1 MGILLR
7 MSNAGEF
14 IPTRQSLLS
23 RLKDWNDQEG
33 WKVFFDTYWKLI
45 YNAALKAGLTD
56 AEAQDVVQET
66 ILSVLK
72 SMPRFEYDA
81 RKGSFKVW
89 LMRLT
94 SWRITDQ
101 LRRRQKGIEQKR
113 RAAETST
120 RTETIERVADPVG
133 LKLEALWDDEWEK
146 NLIEAAIE
154 RVKRKVDP
162 KHYQAF
168 DLYVFKKWPVSRVA
182 RTLRINPG
190 KVYLVKHRINNLIRK
205 EITYLQ
211 NRPI

>member
-1 MGILLR
+1 MRDG
-7 MSNAGEF
+7 GEF

-45 YNAALKAGLTD
+45 YNAAIKAGLTD

-66 ILSVLK
+66 VLSVLK

-94 SWRITDQ
+94 GWRITDQ

-113 RAAETST
+113 PVAETST
-120 RTETIERVADPVG
+120 RTGTVERLADPVES
-133 LKLEALWDDEWEK
+133 KLEALWEDEWEN
-146 NLIEAAIE
+146 NLMEAALE

-168 DLYVFKKWPVSRVA
+168 DLYVFKKWPVSKVA
-182 RTLRINPG
+182 RTLKINPG
-190 KVYLVKHRINNLIRK
+190 RVYLVKHRIGNLIKK
-205 EITYLQ
+205 EIAYLQ
-211 NRPI
+211 TRPI

>member
-1 MGILLR
+1 MR
-7 MSNAGEF
+7 DAGEF
-14 IPTRQSLLS
+14 IPTRKSLLS

-45 YNAALKAGLTD
+45 YNAAIKAGLTE

-66 ILSVLK
+66 VLSVLK

-89 LMRLT
+89 LLRLT

-101 LRRRQKGIEQKR
+101 FRRRQKGIEQKR

-120 RTETIERVADPVG
+120 RTDTVERLADPVG
-133 LKLEALWDDEWEK
+133 SKLEALWDDEWET
-146 NLIEAAIE
+146 NLMEAALE

-168 DLYVFKKWPVSRVA
+168 DLYVFKKWPVSKVA
-182 RTLRINPG
+182 RTLKINPG
-190 KVYLVKHRINNLIRK
+190 RIYLVKHRINNLIKK

-211 NRPI
+211 TRPI

>member
-1 MGILLR
+1 
-7 MSNAGEF
+7 MSNSGEF

-23 RLKDWNDQEG
+23 RLKDWNDQES

-45 YNAALKAGLTD
+45 YSAALKAGLTD

-66 ILSVLK
+66 VLSVLK
-72 SMPRFEYDA
+72 SMPRFEYDP

-94 SWRITDQ
+94 GWRITDQ
-101 LRRRQKGIEQKR
+101 FRRRQKGVEPR
-113 RAAETST
+113 GRAGDPST
-120 RTETIERVADPVG
+120 RTDTVERLADPLG
-133 LKLEALWDDEWEK
+133 STLEALWDDEWEK
-146 NLIEAAIE
+146 NLMEAALD

-168 DLYVFKKWPVSRVA
+168 DLYVFKKWPVSKVSRF
-182 RTLRINPG
+182 LRINPG

-205 EITYLQ
+205 EITHLQ
-211 NRPI
+211 TRPI